1 MTENTNQN
9 ESRKLHMFFVMVLVM
24 LFSNTLLAAD
34 PRDTNGDGYG
44 NICDPDKSIVKN
56 TI

>member
-24 LFSNTLLAAD
+24 LFSNTLLAAG